1 VKWDEVIVENK
12 KGREGRGGGLWPM
25 SPYFEE
31 KCMNFP
37 IFRLYVSAGYQIK
50 AGIFYLLFFP
60 HM

>member
-1 VKWDEVIVENK
+1 VKWDEVIVENRK
-12 KGREGRGGGLWPM
+12 GRGGGGGIWPL
-25 SPYFEE
+25 PQYFEE

-50 AGIFYLLFFP
+50 AGIFYPFFFP